1 MWKRARHDILRARDE
16 MGWMAAMIHIAMHV
30 EIIVEEGKYLLAV
43 EKWSI

>member
-1 MWKRARHDILRARDE
+1 MTFFAYETRRDE
-16 MGWMAAMIHIAMHV
+16 MGWMAAMIHIAMHM